1 MYSIMLI
8 EDDKKLCDIM
18 KEYLKEHGYRI
29 IISEDLSN
37 IAEIFEIHQPDLVI
51 LDINLPHYDGFYL
64 CKLIRKK
71 STVPIIFISARAGIM
86 EQVMGMEVGADDY
99 LTKPFRLEILLV
111 KVNAFIRRIYGEF
124 TIEETKMSSVGKLLL
139 DGNRFKMYYCKK
151 EIELSKNEY
160 ILLKK
165 FMEQK
170 DTIIKRDQLLIIL
183 WDNTTY
189 KVLL

>member
-1 MYSIMLI
+1 MLI